1 MFSFLARFLT
11 FFVGFPLFLT
21 VNKQMTQNFS
31 IIELKQVSFAIECLN
46 VTLSVAEYYQSYSPK
61 NETVKSLSIDLFCD
75 SQQSFNIG
83 Y

>member
-21 VNKQMTQNFS
+21 VNKQMSQHFS
-31 IIELKQVSFAIECLN
+31 IIELKQVSFGIECLN
-46 VTLSVAEYYQSYSPK
+46 VTVSVAEYYQSYSPK
-61 NETVKSLSIDLFCD
+61 TETVNSLSIDLFCD
-75 SQQSFNIG
+75 SEQSFIIG